1 LADPTEADRTLIH
14 MPLPVLPVPPLD
26 TPRSQSEPAPAAVE
40 DTPRRLRILV
50 VDDNPD
56 IRATLHD
63 LLEMQGHHVDVAEDG
78 PQAIERV
85 MALRPQVALVD
96 IGLPGM
102 DGCEVARTLRA
113 TPGVTT
119 RLVAMTGYGQPEDRK
134 RALDAGFDAHVVK
147 PVELDE
153 LTRLLYEHS

>member
-1 LADPTEADRTLIH
+1 
-14 MPLPVLPVPPLD
+14 MLPVPPLD
-26 TPRSQSEPAPAAVE
+26 SQRPLPGPVAAAPQE
-40 DTPRRLRILV
+40 EPRRLRILV

-63 LLEMQGHHVDVAEDG
+63 LLEMQGHEVDVAEDG

-85 MALRPQVALVD
+85 LTLRPQVALVD

-113 TPGVTT
+113 TPGVRT

-134 RALDAGFDAHVVK
+134 RALDSGFDAHVVK